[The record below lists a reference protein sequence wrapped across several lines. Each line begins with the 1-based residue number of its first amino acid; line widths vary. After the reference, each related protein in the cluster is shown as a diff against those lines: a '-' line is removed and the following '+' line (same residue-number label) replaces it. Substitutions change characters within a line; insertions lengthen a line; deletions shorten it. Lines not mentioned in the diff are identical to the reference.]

1 MRVSWLDLLIAVA
14 LIVVVYFVIPKV
26 VVPALARR
34 RGTGTASRQVTP
46 KLAAVIAALVAVSIL
61 ARAWSG
67 DLGQP
72 AVAAIVLGCL
82 GVAAYVLWAS
92 RSRRG

>member
-1 MRVSWLDLLIAVA
+1 MSWLDLLIAVA

-34 RGTGTASRQVTP
+34 RGTGTASWQVTP
-46 KLAAVIAALVAVSIL
+46 KLAAVIAALVAVGIL